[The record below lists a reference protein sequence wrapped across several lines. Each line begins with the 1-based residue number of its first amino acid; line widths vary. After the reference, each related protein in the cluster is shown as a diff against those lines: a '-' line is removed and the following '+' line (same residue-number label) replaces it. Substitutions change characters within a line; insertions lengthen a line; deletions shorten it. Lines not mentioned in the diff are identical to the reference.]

1 MFKPSLFKKLFLV
14 LLFCMLIISATI
26 LASVHWSFS
35 RGFGEYLLKAEA
47 TQLDKLVTLLE
58 QTYAKDGS
66 WQNLQNNREAWFGLL
81 HQGLEEKHLFPD
93 ALNGSPA
100 DDFPPPHLEHHQH
113 PPPMFGD
120 HPDGHPPPHFGGP
133 HFGPPPEEIE
143 HDAHPPKMLSKFL
156 GSRLQLLDAE
166 KHPVVGLAKT
176 LDDSVLRPIQQGKQI
191 VGWLALQPSDLI
203 NNHLAQLFVTQ
214 QIRNNYRIAGLV
226 LCLAV
231 LGSLLVT
238 RKLLIPIKRITAG
251 AKALVTGD
259 YGTQIKSSST
269 DELGQLASDFN
280 LLARTL
286 QSNEQARKHWIADIS
301 HELRTP
307 LAILRGEIEAVQDG
321 VREISQDNIQSLHNE
336 VISLTQLVDDLY
348 ELSLSDLGSSHYQLT
363 LVDLGDCLED
373 VVQSLLPRFQESGLD
388 LRLINPSSKAILVQA
403 DNRRLRQLFLNV
415 LENSRRYS
423 NAGGFCEISVHCT
436 NTHVIV
442 NFEDTPPGV
451 PEWSLEKLF
460 DRLYRVDKS
469 RNRELGGSGLG
480 LAICQTIV
488 NAHRGDI
495 QAFHSAYGGLG
506 IKITLPLKGSQ
517 QTR

>member
-1 MFKPSLFKKLFLV
+1 MPKPTLFKKLFLV
-14 LLFCMLIISATI
+14 LLFCMLIISAMI
-26 LASVHWSFS
+26 LTSVQWSFS
-35 RGFGEYLLKAEA
+35 QGFGDYLLKAEA

-66 WQNLQNNREAWFGLL
+66 WQRLQDNREAWFDLL
-81 HQGLEEKHLFPD
+81 RQGLEEKHLSPD
-93 ALNGSPA
+93 ALNHPPA
-100 DDFPPPHLEHHQH
+100 DDFSPPPHPEHHR
-113 PPPMFGD
+113 
-120 HPDGHPPPHFGGP
+120 HPPPHFGGP
-133 HFGPPPEEIE
+133 HFGSPPEEDE
-143 HDAHPPKMLSKFL
+143 PNGQPPKMLSRFL
-156 GSRLQLLDAE
+156 GSRLQLLDVD
-166 KHPVVGLAKT
+166 KRLVVGLAKT
-176 LDDSVLRPIQQGKQI
+176 PDGSALRPIQQDKQV

-203 NNHLAQLFVTQ
+203 NDHLAQLFIKQ
-214 QIRNNYRIAGLV
+214 QIRNNYRIAGLA

-251 AKALVTGD
+251 AKALVKGD
-259 YGTQIKSSST
+259 YDTQIKVSST

-286 QSNEQARKHWIADIS
+286 QRNEQNRKHWIADIS

-307 LAILRGEIEAVQDG
+307 LAILRGELEAVQDG
-321 VREISQDNIQSLHNE
+321 IREISQDNIQSLYSE

-348 ELSLSDLGSSHYQLT
+348 QLSLSDLGSSHYQLV

-388 LRLINPSSKAILVQA
+388 LRLINLNNKAILVQA
-403 DNRRLRQLFLNV
+403 DSRRLRQLFLNV

-423 NAGGFCEISVHCT
+423 NAGGFCEINVRCT
-436 NTHVIV
+436 DTHVII

-451 PEWSLEKLF
+451 PDWSLEKLF

-480 LAICQTIV
+480 LAICQAIV
-488 NAHRGDI
+488 NAHHGAI
-495 QAFHSAYGGLG
+495 QAFHSTYGGLG
-506 IKITLPLKGSQ
+506 IKITLPLKAPQ
-517 QTR
+517 PTR